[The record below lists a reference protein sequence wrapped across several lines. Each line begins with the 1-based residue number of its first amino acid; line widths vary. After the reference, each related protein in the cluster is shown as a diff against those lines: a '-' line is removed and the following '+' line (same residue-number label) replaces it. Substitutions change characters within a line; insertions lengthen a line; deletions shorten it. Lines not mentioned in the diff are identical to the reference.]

1 MNDTKWK
8 PGQSGN
14 PGGRPKM
21 PDDLKKSCRR
31 LADLGVEK
39 LERRMR
45 YGRMPTEDMI
55 RFTKLMLE
63 YGYGKPVQPLEGKDG
78 GPITVVVRKFED
90 SED

>member
-1 MNDTKWK
+1 
-8 PGQSGN
+8 
-14 PGGRPKM
+14 M

-63 YGYGKPVQPLEGKDG
+63 YGYGKPVQKLEGSGEG
-78 GPITVVVRKFED
+78 GAITVVVRQFSDDE
-90 SED
+90 